1 MDDATLIKECVK
13 GNAKAQRFLFE
24 KFAPKMLTV
33 CIRYAKNKSD
43 AEDVLQDAFIKVFNK
58 ISEFKKEGSLE
69 GWIRRIMVN
78 TSLDQIRKN
87 SKFSN
92 DTDLEAVSYKLE
104 NNDFTFENLVSED
117 LLKLINSMPNGYRI
131 VFNMFALISFGSA
144 LEHFWGGTK
153 FLFFYISCGLG
164 AALIHSG
171 VNYYEIH
178 STFTFS

>member
-13 GNAKAQRFLFE
+13 GNAKAQRFLFD

-58 ISEFKKEGSLE
+58 ISEFKNEGSLE

-117 LLKLINSMPNGYRI
+117 LLKLINSMPNGYRV
-131 VFNMFALISFGSA
+131 VFNMFAIEGYSHQEIASTLGVTENTSKSQYLRARSFLKNE
-144 LEHFWGGTK
+144 LEKINF
-153 FLFFYISCGLG
+153 
-164 AALIHSG
+164 
-171 VNYYEIH
+171 ER
-178 STFTFS
+178 

>member
-13 GNAKAQRFLFE
+13 GNAKAQRFLFD

-58 ISEFKKEGSLE
+58 INEFKKEGSLE

-87 SKFSN
+87 IKFSN

-117 LLKLINSMPNGYRI
+117 LLKLINSMPNGYRV
-131 VFNMFALISFGSA
+131 VFNMFAIEGYSHQEIASTLGVTENTSKSQYLRARNFLKKE
-144 LEHFWGGTK
+144 LEKIHF
-153 FLFFYISCGLG
+153 
-164 AALIHSG
+164 
-171 VNYYEIH
+171 ER
-178 STFTFS
+178 

>member
-13 GNAKAQRFLFE
+13 GNAKAQRFLFD

-58 ISEFKKEGSLE
+58 INEFKNEGSLE

-87 SKFSN
+87 IKFSN

-117 LLKLINSMPNGYRI
+117 LLKLINSMPNGYRV
-131 VFNMFALISFGSA
+131 VFNMFAIEGYSHQEIASTLGVTENTSKSQYLRARNFLKKE
-144 LEHFWGGTK
+144 LEKINF
-153 FLFFYISCGLG
+153 
-164 AALIHSG
+164 
-171 VNYYEIH
+171 ER
-178 STFTFS
+178 

>member
-13 GNAKAQRFLFE
+13 GNAKAQRFLFD

-33 CIRYAKNKSD
+33 CIRYAKYKSD

-58 ISEFKKEGSLE
+58 ISEFKNEGSLE

-104 NNDFTFENLVSED
+104 NNDFTFENLISED

-131 VFNMFALISFGSA
+131 VFNMFAIEGYSHQEIASTLGVTENTSKSQYLRARSFLKKE
-144 LEHFWGGTK
+144 LEKIHF
-153 FLFFYISCGLG
+153 
-164 AALIHSG
+164 
-171 VNYYEIH
+171 ER
-178 STFTFS
+178 

>member
-13 GNAKAQRFLFE
+13 GNAKAQRFLFD

-58 ISEFKKEGSLE
+58 ISEFKNEGSLE

-131 VFNMFALISFGSA
+131 VFNMFAIEGYSHQEIASTLGVTENTSKSQYLRARSFLKKE
-144 LEHFWGGTK
+144 LEIIHF
-153 FLFFYISCGLG
+153 
-164 AALIHSG
+164 
-171 VNYYEIH
+171 ER
-178 STFTFS
+178 

>member
-1 MDDATLIKECVK
+1 MDDAALIKECVK
-13 GNAKAQRFLFE
+13 GNAKAHRFLFD

-33 CIRYAKNKSD
+33 CVRYAKNKSD

-58 ISEFKKEGSLE
+58 ISEFKNEGSLE

-104 NNDFTFENLVSED
+104 NNDFTFEKLVSED

-131 VFNMFALISFGSA
+131 VFNMFAIEGYSHQEIASTLGVTENTSKSQYLRARSFLKKE
-144 LEHFWGGTK
+144 LEKTHF
-153 FLFFYISCGLG
+153 
-164 AALIHSG
+164 
-171 VNYYEIH
+171 ER
-178 STFTFS
+178 

>member
-13 GNAKAQRFLFE
+13 GNAKAQRFLFD

-58 ISEFKKEGSLE
+58 ISEFKNEGSLE

-131 VFNMFALISFGSA
+131 VFNMFAIEGYSHQEIASTLGVTENTSKSQYLRARSFLKNE
-144 LEHFWGGTK
+144 LEKINF
-153 FLFFYISCGLG
+153 
-164 AALIHSG
+164 
-171 VNYYEIH
+171 ER
-178 STFTFS
+178 

>member
-13 GNAKAQRFLFE
+13 GNAKAQRFLFD

-58 ISEFKKEGSLE
+58 ISEFKNEGSLE

-131 VFNMFALISFGSA
+131 VFNMFAIEGYSHQEIASTLGVTENTSKSQYLRARSFLKKE
-144 LEHFWGGTK
+144 LETIHF
-153 FLFFYISCGLG
+153 
-164 AALIHSG
+164 
-171 VNYYEIH
+171 ER
-178 STFTFS
+178 

>member
-1 MDDATLIKECVK
+1 MDDAALIKACVK
-13 GNAKAQRFLFE
+13 GNAKAQRFLFD

-33 CIRYAKNKSD
+33 CVRYAKNKSD

-58 ISEFKKEGSLE
+58 ISEFKNEGSLE

-92 DTDLEAVSYKLE
+92 DTDLEVVSYKLE

-131 VFNMFALISFGSA
+131 VFNMFAIEGYSHQEIASTLGVTENTSKSQYLRARSFLKNE
-144 LEHFWGGTK
+144 LEKINF
-153 FLFFYISCGLG
+153 
-164 AALIHSG
+164 
-171 VNYYEIH
+171 ER
-178 STFTFS
+178 

>member
-13 GNAKAQRFLFE
+13 GNAKAQRFLFD

-58 ISEFKKEGSLE
+58 ISEFKNEGSLE

-92 DTDLEAVSYKLE
+92 DTNLEAVSYKLE

-131 VFNMFALISFGSA
+131 VFNMFAIEGYSHQEIASTLGVTENTSKSQYLRARSFLKNE
-144 LEHFWGGTK
+144 LEKIHF
-153 FLFFYISCGLG
+153 
-164 AALIHSG
+164 
-171 VNYYEIH
+171 ER
-178 STFTFS
+178 

>member
-58 ISEFKKEGSLE
+58 ISEFKNEGSLE

-117 LLKLINSMPNGYRI
+117 LLKLINSMPNGYRV
-131 VFNMFALISFGSA
+131 VFNMFAIEGYSHQEIASTLGVTENTSKSQYLRARSFLKNE
-144 LEHFWGGTK
+144 LEKINF
-153 FLFFYISCGLG
+153 
-164 AALIHSG
+164 
-171 VNYYEIH
+171 ER
-178 STFTFS
+178 

>member
-1 MDDATLIKECVK
+1 MDDAALIKECVK
-13 GNAKAQRFLFE
+13 GNAKAQRFLFD

-33 CIRYAKNKSD
+33 CVRYAKNKSD

-58 ISEFKKEGSLE
+58 ISEFKNEGSLE

-104 NNDFTFENLVSED
+104 NNDFTFEKLVSED

-131 VFNMFALISFGSA
+131 VFNMFAIEGYSHQEIASTLGVTENTSKSQYLRARSFLKKE
-144 LEHFWGGTK
+144 LEKTHF
-153 FLFFYISCGLG
+153 
-164 AALIHSG
+164 
-171 VNYYEIH
+171 ER
-178 STFTFS
+178 

>member
-58 ISEFKKEGSLE
+58 ISEFKNEGSLE

-131 VFNMFALISFGSA
+131 VFNMFAIEGYSHQEIASTLGVTENTSKSQYLRARSFLKNE
-144 LEHFWGGTK
+144 LEKINF
-153 FLFFYISCGLG
+153 
-164 AALIHSG
+164 
-171 VNYYEIH
+171 ER
-178 STFTFS
+178 

>member
-13 GNAKAQRFLFE
+13 GNAKAQRFLFD

-58 ISEFKKEGSLE
+58 ISEFKNEGSLE

-87 SKFSN
+87 SKFLN

-117 LLKLINSMPNGYRI
+117 LLKLINSMPNGYRV
-131 VFNMFALISFGSA
+131 VFNMFAIEGYSHQEIASTLGVTENTSKSQYLRARSF
-144 LEHFWGGTK
+144 LKNELDKINF
-153 FLFFYISCGLG
+153 
-164 AALIHSG
+164 
-171 VNYYEIH
+171 ER
-178 STFTFS
+178 